1 MTVAML
7 MENSFIAAQRHL
19 EKSQQRIVKGLKLP
33 LKKDVP
39 SDIEIAKS
47 QTPKPIN
54 VLAAEIG
61 IPVNDLEMYGRYK
74 AKVKLEILESLQHRQ
89 YDFIPPIHR

>member
-1 MTVAML
+1 MSL
-7 MENSFIAAQRHL
+7 Q
-19 EKSQQRIVKGLKLP
+19 P
-33 LKKDVP
+33 LVSVGMALTSLR

-61 IPVNDLEMYGRYK
+61 IPANDLEMYGKYK
-74 AKVKLEILESLQHRQ
+74 AKVKLELLDSLQHRQ
-89 YDFIPPIHR
+89 